1 MSDMTNRFGEMPE
14 DALSAYLDGE
24 LTPDARAAV
33 EARLDASPEW
43 RAILADVRVARDA
56 VRQLPTAAPPEG
68 FWERRACRGRWC
80 RRGARRRGASDDV
93 VVDLDAARARRDGRR
108 SRWVAALGSA
118 AAAAVVAAVIITP
131 STERVKPAV
140 ATLSERAR
148 GALLDV
154 AGPGRLPR
162 VGRQGHG
169 VPAMRRAAGLG
180 LVQLTLLASLGGAV
194 LLFPVPRA
202 GANDNAE
209 ALLAQAQPPRR
220 HTTSSVS
227 CASSGGRPR
236 VRTYPT
242 SRSAATRVWSRSGS
256 GRTWWWARAS
266 TAGPARTAPARSGT
280 TRGPTSCPTRAAS
293 GT

>member
-1 MSDMTNRFGEMPE
+1 VSDMTNRFGEMPE

-68 FWERRACRGRWC
+68 FWERVRAEVG
-80 RRGARRRGASDDV
+80 GADEAPVVEGADV

-140 ATLSERAR
+140 ATLSNAHAVRSSTSQ
-148 GALLDV
+148 D
-154 AGPGRLPR
+154 P
-162 VGRQGHG
+162 VGS
-169 VPAMRRAAGLG
+169 
-180 LVQLTLLASLGGAV
+180 LASVGKVTG
-194 LLFPVPRA
+194 F
-202 GANDNAE
+202 
-209 ALLAQAQPPRR
+209 RR
-220 HTTSSVS
+220 
-227 CASSGGRPR
+227 
-236 VRTYPT
+236 
-242 SRSAATRVWSRSGS
+242 
-256 GRTWWWARAS
+256 
-266 TAGPARTAPARSGT
+266 
-280 TRGPTSCPTRAAS
+280 
-293 GT
+293 